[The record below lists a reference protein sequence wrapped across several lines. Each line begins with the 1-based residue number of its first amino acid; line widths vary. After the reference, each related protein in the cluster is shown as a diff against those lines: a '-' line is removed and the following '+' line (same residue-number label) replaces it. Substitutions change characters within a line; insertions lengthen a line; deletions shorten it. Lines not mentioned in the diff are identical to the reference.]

1 MRIKS
6 MKLYLGLCLPLVF
19 GCASKPEDIVAVAYP
34 DNAYAGMSCE
44 QITNERIRV
53 QDLVLSATGQQRSE
67 RKKDQAWGW
76 TGAILFAP
84 ALFMMDGNEETATRL
99 AILKGQYESI
109 ERVSAAKRCVG
120 NRSQSQRQR
129 PESKKVKTFYDET

>member
-1 MRIKS
+1 MNYIKS
-6 MKLYLGLCLPLVF
+6 IGAVFLMATLVW

-34 DNAYAGMSCE
+34 DEAYAGMSCE
-44 QITNERIRV
+44 QLGLERIKV
-53 QDLVLSATGQQRSE
+53 QDSVLEATGQQRSE

-99 AILKGQYESI
+99 AILKGQYESVS
-109 ERVSAAKRCVG
+109 RVAAAKRCAG
-120 NRSQSQRQR
+120 N
-129 PESKKVKTFYDET
+129 TAL

>member
-1 MRIKS
+1 MKNTKFFINQEEKMNHIKS
-6 MKLYLGLCLPLVF
+6 IGAVFLMATLVW

-34 DNAYAGMSCE
+34 DEAYAGMSCE
-44 QITNERIRV
+44 QLGLERIKV
-53 QDLVLSATGQQRSE
+53 QDSVLEATGQQRSE

-99 AILKGQYESI
+99 AILKGQYESVS
-109 ERVSAAKRCVG
+109 RVAAAKRCAG
-120 NRSQSQRQR
+120 N
-129 PESKKVKTFYDET
+129 TAL

>member
-1 MRIKS
+1 MNHIKS
-6 MKLYLGLCLPLVF
+6 IGAVFFMATLVW

-34 DNAYAGMSCE
+34 DEAYAGMSCE
-44 QITNERIRV
+44 QLGLERIKV
-53 QDLVLSATGQQRSE
+53 QDSVLEATGQQRSE

-99 AILKGQYESI
+99 AILKGQYESVS
-109 ERVSAAKRCVG
+109 RVAAAKRCAG
-120 NRSQSQRQR
+120 N
-129 PESKKVKTFYDET
+129 TAL

>member
-1 MRIKS
+1 MTIKNLS
-6 MKLYLGLCLPLVF
+6 LISLVF
-19 GCASKPEDIVAVAYP
+19 VLAGCASKPSDIVAVAYP
-34 DNAYAGMSCE
+34 DQAYANFTCE
-44 QITNERIRV
+44 QIAAERMSV
-53 QDLVLSATGQQRSE
+53 QDKVLAATGQQRSE
-67 RKKDQAWGW
+67 RKKDVAWGW

-120 NRSQSQRQR
+120 D
-129 PESKKVKTFYDET
+129 KKA

>member
-1 MRIKS
+1 MDT
-6 MKLYLGLCLPLVF
+6 LVW

-34 DNAYAGMSCE
+34 DEAYAGMSCE
-44 QITNERIRV
+44 QLGLERIKV
-53 QDLVLSATGQQRSE
+53 QDSVLEATGQQRSE

-99 AILKGQYESI
+99 AILKGQYESVS
-109 ERVSAAKRCVG
+109 RVAAAKRCAG
-120 NRSQSQRQR
+120 N
-129 PESKKVKTFYDET
+129 TAL

>member
-1 MRIKS
+1 MNHIKS
-6 MKLYLGLCLPLVF
+6 IGAVLLMATLVW

-34 DNAYAGMSCE
+34 DEAYAGMSCE
-44 QITNERIRV
+44 QLGLERIKV
-53 QDLVLSATGQQRSE
+53 QDSVLEATGQQRSE

-99 AILKGQYESI
+99 AILKGQYESVS
-109 ERVSAAKRCVG
+109 RVAAAKRCAG
-120 NRSQSQRQR
+120 N
-129 PESKKVKTFYDET
+129 TAL

>member
-1 MRIKS
+1 MNHIKS
-6 MKLYLGLCLPLVF
+6 IGAVVLMATLVW

-34 DNAYAGMSCE
+34 DEAYAGMSCE
-44 QITNERIRV
+44 QLGLERIKV
-53 QDLVLSATGQQRSE
+53 QDSVLEATGQQRSE

-99 AILKGQYESI
+99 AILKGQYESVS
-109 ERVSAAKRCVG
+109 RVAAAKRCAG
-120 NRSQSQRQR
+120 N
-129 PESKKVKTFYDET
+129 TAL

>member
-1 MRIKS
+1 MNHFKS
-6 MKLYLGLCLPLVF
+6 IGAVFLMATLVW

-34 DNAYAGMSCE
+34 DEAYAGMSCE
-44 QITNERIRV
+44 QLGLERIKV
-53 QDLVLSATGQQRSE
+53 QDSVLEATGQQRSE

-99 AILKGQYESI
+99 AILKGQYESVS
-109 ERVSAAKRCVG
+109 RVAAAKRCAG
-120 NRSQSQRQR
+120 
-129 PESKKVKTFYDET
+129 KTAL

>member
-1 MRIKS
+1 MKSIRNKYSRETRLKIMENIRITLICCTTS
-6 MKLYLGLCLPLVF
+6 VLAL
-19 GCASKPEDIVAVAYP
+19 GCASKPEDIIAVAYP
-34 DNAYAGMSCE
+34 DEAYAGLSCE
-44 QITNERIRV
+44 QIGRERIRV
-53 QDLVLSATGQQRSE
+53 QDQVLAATGHQRSK

-99 AILKGQYESI
+99 AVLKGQYESM

-120 NRSQSQRQR
+120 NIAQ
-129 PESKKVKTFYDET
+129 